1 MGLILC
7 TKKAKNPYTLPETDK
22 KIYCIEELCYY
33 IYNNTY
39 MITTEFFTK
48 ELIEFID
55 KELGL
60 GKLAQKLKHGV
71 DYNDKFS
78 DMIMYIMNSC
88 HYYNVEEKSL
98 FQKELERISSK
109 SPAGR
114 IKARADMLL
123 NSKKYTSAIAA
134 YLLILE
140 KKDISDEPDYFSDI
154 LNNMAI
160 AYVNM
165 FEYKKAMELFESAYC
180 KVKKEDYLDNL
191 MCAAILNDDAKEID
205 DLSKKFEIDVQM
217 VEKYRKVID
226 FQTKQ
231 IAKSNE
237 YISLEESLT
246 FDLGESLDVHKKQVN
261 KALYDL
267 REEYRKQ
274 FS

>member
-7 TKKAKNPYTLPETDK
+7 TKKAKNPYILPETDK

-39 MITTEFFTK
+39 MITADFFTK

-55 KELGL
+55 KELGM

-71 DYNDKFS
+71 DYNDRFS
-78 DMIMYIMNSC
+78 DMIMYIMNAC
-88 HYYNVEEKSL
+88 HYYNGEEKSL
-98 FQKELERISSK
+98 FHKELEKISSK

-123 NSKKYTSAIAA
+123 SNKKYNSAIAA
-134 YLLILE
+134 YSVILE
-140 KKDISDEPDYFSDI
+140 KKDISYEPDYFSDI

-165 FEYKKAMELFESAYC
+165 FEYKKAMELFESAYN
-180 KVKKEDYLDNL
+180 KVQKEDYLDNL
-191 MCAAILNDDAKEID
+191 MCAAILNDDAKEIEN
-205 DLSKKFEIDVQM
+205 LSKKFGMDTDSI
-217 VEKYRKVID
+217 EKYKKVID

-231 IAKSNE
+231 IAKSKE
-237 YISLEESLT
+237 HKSLEESLT
-246 FDLGESLDVHKKQVN
+246 FDLGESLDAYKKQVN
-261 KALYDL
+261 KVLYDL

>member
-1 MGLILC
+1 MSLILC
-7 TKKAKNPYTLPETDK
+7 TKKAKNPYLLPDTDK
-22 KIYCIEELCYY
+22 NIYCMEELCYY

-39 MITTEFFTK
+39 FITAEFFTK
-48 ELIEFID
+48 ELMEFID
-55 KELGL
+55 KELGM
-60 GKLAQKLKHGV
+60 GKLAQKLRHGV

-98 FQKELERISSK
+98 FKKEIERISSK
-109 SPAGR
+109 SPAER

-123 NSKKYTSAIAA
+123 NNKKYTSAIAA
-134 YLLILE
+134 YSIILE

-165 FEYKKAMELFESAYC
+165 FEYKKAMELLENAYS
-180 KVKKEDYLDNL
+180 KVNKEDYLDNL
-191 MCAAILNDDAKEID
+191 MCAAILNDDAVEIER
-205 DLSKKFEIDVQM
+205 LSKRFGMDMQTID
-217 VEKYRKVID
+217 KYRKVID

-237 YISLEESLT
+237 YKSLEEKLT
-246 FDLGESLDVHKKQVN
+246 FDLGESLDSYKHQVN
-261 KALYDL
+261 NALYNL